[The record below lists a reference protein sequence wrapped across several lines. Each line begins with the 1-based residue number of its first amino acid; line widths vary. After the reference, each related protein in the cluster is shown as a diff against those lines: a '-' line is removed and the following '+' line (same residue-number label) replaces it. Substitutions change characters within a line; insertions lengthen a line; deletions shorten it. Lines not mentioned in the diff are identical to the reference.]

1 MDKLA
6 KAEMEALEAKVRARL
21 ADPSIAEK
29 EIRDF
34 GATKA
39 ARDGYARF
47 KAEGGHLGPFGW
59 TFKRWCLARVMGHGS
74 L

>member
-6 KAEMEALEAKVRARL
+6 KAEMEALEARLRARL

-39 ARDGYARF
+39 ARDGYAQF
-47 KAEGGHLGPFGW
+47 KREGGGF
-59 TFKRWCLARVMGHGS
+59 TFKRWCQARVWGHGT